1 MPLTAKDRQR
11 KRKQR
16 RQRKLRKLKLRFE
29 ASKDARER
37 QTLESKIHD
46 LQPGW
51 EPGAKA

>member
-29 ASKDARER
+29 TSGDARER
-37 QTLESKIHD
+37 QKLEQKIRD
-46 LQPGW
+46 IQPGW
-51 EPGAKA
+51 APGGEG